1 MFDLAYCLSNLDDG
15 KDLRRLLLNHSG
27 HISYLL
33 SIGRGKLINPYLKGI
48 IVDFLRKELRPKELR
63 LVPEEFVFDG
73 EREISERTVTLNW
86 MKQWLKWLTWY
97 YTVTMDPFVSFIRC
111 SDLCDNLASKRPQS
125 VPIWADM
132 EVL

>member
-15 KDLRRLLLNHSG
+15 KDSRRLLLNHSG

-73 EREISERTVTLNW
+73 EREISESH
-86 MKQWLKWLTWY
+86 
-97 YTVTMDPFVSFIRC
+97 P
-111 SDLCDNLASKRPQS
+111 
-125 VPIWADM
+125 
-132 EVL
+132 